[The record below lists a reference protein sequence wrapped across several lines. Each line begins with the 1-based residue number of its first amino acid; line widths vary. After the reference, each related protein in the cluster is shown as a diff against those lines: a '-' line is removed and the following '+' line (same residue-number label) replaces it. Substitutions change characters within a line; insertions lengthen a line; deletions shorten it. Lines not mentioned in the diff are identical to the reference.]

1 MYVVRKIKGGLDS
14 EKEYADSVG
23 IIPGTQVEVIGG
35 VVYSSISYYE
45 LKGYEGQFNTVMFSG
60 EWEDHDD
67 VMELQFP
74 GAAKYQI
81 QKIIDNL
88 DNYKNL
94 VHYDEIVHALADPQE
109 NPQELLE
116 QLRQWG
122 VE

>member
-1 MYVVRKIKGGLDS
+1 MNVVRKIKGGLDF
-14 EKEYADSVG
+14 EKQHADSVG
-23 IIPGTQVEVIGG
+23 IVPGTEVEVIGG
-35 VVYSSISYYE
+35 IVYNSISYYE

-60 EWEDHDD
+60 RWEGHEDI
-67 VMELQFP
+67 MELQFS

-81 QKIIDNL
+81 QKIVDNL

-94 VHYDEIVHALADPQE
+94 VHYDEIVHALAEPQE